1 MATIDYTQAVKY
13 DVERA
18 LLNSRRTVI
27 TARLIHELNCDQ
39 TYAHAISKL
48 QAEMRDVAVLVRRL
62 SVRLEPKR

>member
-1 MATIDYTQAVKY
+1 MAAIDYTQAVKY

-18 LLNSRRTVI
+18 LLNSRRTVLS
-27 TARLIHELNCDQ
+27 ARLSHERNCAQ
-39 TYAHAISKL
+39 PYAHAISKL